1 MENKQYYS
9 KLHEIMETEERKD
22 NMINAVL
29 ASSAV
34 EVSLEQRS
42 PEWLAWRK
50 DGITATEAVVV
61 ARGEHFGKTEA
72 DLFNEKVGKVM
83 PKNVSNKYIQRGVLY
98 EDSVLSFFAANR
110 NVSVKQ
116 SGCYQNKVLPF
127 LKCSLDGEC
136 EINGKPT
143 DLEVKCLAEKSFT
156 ELLEQGICSEIYRK
170 YWVQIQY
177 QMLVTGYKQA
187 FLCCALVDDDGMK
200 KYQEFFIQRDEN
212 YLRTLLSKVITFWL
226 KVATYDP
233 SIEPESAATEP
244 KTDEKVSATPT
255 QELQELQALISKK
268 AEIENQLKEIQ
279 KRIDDKFI
287 HIQEEMN
294 EKNISKMDLGFGT
307 YSQSEAKGNFDY
319 KAFLAKKGVLIT
331 PEDEINFRKKSSIR
345 WSFKAS

>member
-50 DGITATEAVVV
+50 DGITATEAVIV

-72 DLFNEKVGKVM
+72 DLFDEKIGKVI

-98 EDSVLSFFAANR
+98 EDSVLSFFATNR
-110 NVSVKQ
+110 NVSVKH

-136 EINGKPT
+136 NLNGKSI
-143 DLEVKCLAEKSFT
+143 DLEVKCLAQQSFT
-156 ELLEQGICSEIYRK
+156 ELLEQGISSEIYRK

-177 QMLVTGYKQA
+177 QMLVTGYRQA

-212 YLRTLLSKVITFWL
+212 YLRTLLTKVINFWL
-226 KVATYDP
+226 RVATYN
-233 SIEPESAATEP
+233 SSAPLPEP
-244 KTDEKVSATPT
+244 KKEEVSVSANNN
-255 QELQELQALISKK
+255 QELQELIAQKQ
-268 AEIENQLKEIQ
+268 EIESKLKEIQ
-279 KRIDDKFI
+279 QKIDDKFI
-287 HIQEEMN
+287 EIQKEMN

-307 YSQSEAKGNFDY
+307 YSKSEAKGSFDY

-331 PEDEINFRKKSSIR
+331 PEDENQFRKKSSIR
-345 WSFKAS
+345 WSFKAA

>member
-1 MENKQYYS
+1 
-9 KLHEIMETEERKD
+9 METEERKD

-50 DGITATEAVVV
+50 DGITATEAVVI
-61 ARGEHFGKTEA
+61 ARGEHFGKNEE
-72 DLFNEKVGKVM
+72 DLFNEKVGLVQPKV
-83 PKNVSNKYIQRGVLY
+83 VSNKYIQRGVLY
-98 EDSVLSFFAANR
+98 EDSVLAFFAANR

-143 DLEVKCLAEKSFT
+143 DLEVKCLAEKSFM
-156 ELLEQGICSEIYRK
+156 ELLEQGTSSDIYRK

-177 QMLVTGYKQA
+177 QMLVTGYRQA

-212 YLRTLLSKVITFWL
+212 YLRTLLTKVINFWL
-226 KVATYDP
+226 RVATYN
-233 SIEPESAATEP
+233 SSAPLPEP
-244 KTDEKVSATPT
+244 KKEEVSVSANNN
-255 QELQELQALISKK
+255 QELQELIAQKQ
-268 AEIENQLKEIQ
+268 EIESKLKEIQ
-279 KRIDDKFI
+279 QKIDDKFI
-287 HIQEEMN
+287 EIQKEMN
-294 EKNISKMDLGFGT
+294 EKNISKMELGFGT
-307 YSQSEAKGNFDY
+307 YSKTEAKGSFDY

-331 PEDEINFRKKSSIR
+331 PEDENQFRKKSSIR

>member
-50 DGITATEAVVV
+50 DGITATEAVVI

-72 DLFNEKVGKVM
+72 DLFNEKVGLVQPKV
-83 PKNVSNKYIQRGVLY
+83 VSNKYIQRGVLY
-98 EDSVLSFFAANR
+98 EDSVLSFFSANR
-110 NVSVKQ
+110 NVVVKE

-156 ELLEQGICSEIYRK
+156 ELLEQGTSSEIYRK

-177 QMLVTGYKQA
+177 QMLVTGYRQA

-212 YLRTLLSKVITFWL
+212 YLRTLLTKVINFWL
-226 KVATYDP
+226 RVATYN
-233 SIEPESAATEP
+233 SSAPLPEP
-244 KTDEKVSATPT
+244 KKEEVSVSANNN
-255 QELQELQALISKK
+255 QELQELIAQKQ
-268 AEIENQLKEIQ
+268 EIESKLKEIQ
-279 KRIDDKFI
+279 QKIDDKFI
-287 HIQEEMN
+287 EIQKEMN

-307 YSQSEAKGNFDY
+307 YSKSEAKGNFDY

>member
-50 DGITATEAVVV
+50 DGITATEAVIV

-72 DLFNEKVGKVM
+72 ELFDEKIGKVI

-98 EDSVLSFFAANR
+98 EDSVLSFFATNR
-110 NVSVKQ
+110 NVSVKH

-136 EINGKPT
+136 DLNGKST
-143 DLEVKCLAEKSFT
+143 DLEVKCLAEKAFT
-156 ELLEQGICSEIYRK
+156 ELLEQGTSSEIYRK

-177 QMLVTGYKQA
+177 QMLVTGYRAA

-200 KYQEFFIQRDEN
+200 KYLEFYIQRDEN

-233 SIEPESAATEP
+233 SIEPESAAAEP
-244 KTDEKVSATPT
+244 KTEEVSATT

-268 AEIENQLKEIQ
+268 AELENQLKEIQ
-279 KRIDDKFI
+279 KRIDNRFI

-294 EKNISKMDLGFGT
+294 EKNVSQMDLGFGT
-307 YSQSEAKGNFDY
+307 YSKTEAKGSFDY

-331 PEDEINFRKKSSIR
+331 PEDENQFRKKSSIR
-345 WSFKAS
+345 WSFKAA

>member
-29 ASSAV
+29 GSVADPV
-34 EVSLEQRS
+34 ILEQRS
-42 PEWLAWRK
+42 QEWLNWRK
-50 DGITATEAVVV
+50 DGITATEAVIV
-61 ARGEHFGKTEA
+61 ARGEHFGKNET
-72 DLFNEKVGKVM
+72 DLFNEKVGKVI

-98 EDSVLSFFAANR
+98 EDSVLAFFAANR

-156 ELLEQGICSEIYRK
+156 ELLEQGISSEIYRK

-200 KYQEFFIQRDEN
+200 KYLEFYVQRDEN

-233 SIEPESAATEP
+233 SIPESAAAEP
-244 KTDEKVSATPT
+244 KTEEKVSATT

-268 AEIENQLKEIQ
+268 AELENQLKEIQ
-279 KRIDDKFI
+279 KRIDDKFV

-294 EKNISKMDLGFGT
+294 EKNVSQMDLGFGT
-307 YSQSEAKGNFDY
+307 YSKSVAKGNFDY

>member
-1 MENKQYYS
+1 MENKQYYA
-9 KLHEIMETEERKD
+9 KLNEIMASAERTD

-29 ASSAV
+29 GSVADPV
-34 EVSLEQRS
+34 ILEQRS
-42 PEWLAWRK
+42 QEWLNWRK
-50 DGITATEAVVV
+50 DGITATEAVIV

-72 DLFNEKVGKVM
+72 DLFNEKVGLVQPKV
-83 PKNVSNKYIQRGVLY
+83 VSNKYIQRGVLY

-110 NVSVKQ
+110 NVSVKH

-143 DLEVKCLAEKSFT
+143 DLEVKCLAEKSFM
-156 ELLEQGICSEIYRK
+156 ELLEQGTSSEIYRK

-177 QMLVTGYKQA
+177 QMLVTGYRQA

-233 SIEPESAATEP
+233 SIPESAAAEP
-244 KTDEKVSATPT
+244 KTEEVSATT
-255 QELQELQALISKK
+255 QELQELQALIAKK
-268 AEIENQLKEIQ
+268 AELENQLKEIQ
-279 KRIDDKFI
+279 KRIDDKFV

-307 YSQSEAKGNFDY
+307 YSKSEAKGNFDY

-331 PEDEINFRKKSSIR
+331 PEDENQFRKKSSIR
-345 WSFKAS
+345 WSFKAA

>member
-29 ASSAV
+29 NSSAI

-42 PEWLAWRK
+42 QEWLAWRK
-50 DGITATEAVVV
+50 EGITATEAVVI

-72 DLFNEKVGKVM
+72 DLFNEKVGLVQPKV
-83 PKNVSNKYIQRGVLY
+83 VSNKYIQRGVLY
-98 EDSVLSFFAANR
+98 EDSVISFFATNR
-110 NVSVKQ
+110 NVSVKH

-136 EINGKPT
+136 NLNGKPT
-143 DLEVKCLAEKSFT
+143 DLEVKCLTEKSFT
-156 ELLEQGICSEIYRK
+156 ELLEQGISSETYRK

-177 QMLVTGYKQA
+177 QMLVTGIRQA

-200 KYQEFFIQRDEN
+200 KYVEFFISRDEN
-212 YLRTLLSKVITFWL
+212 YLRTLLTKVVTFWI

-233 SIEPESAATEP
+233 SSAPEPEP
-244 KTDEKVSATPT
+244 KSEEVSATT
-255 QELQELQALISKK
+255 QTQDLDELKALISQKGDL
-268 AEIENQLKEIQ
+268 ENQLREIQ
-279 KRIDDKFI
+279 KQIDEKFSI
-287 HIQEEMN
+287 IQKEMN
-294 EKNISKMDLGFGT
+294 ENHLSKIDLGFGT
-307 YSQSEAKGNFDY
+307 YTKSEAKGSFDY

-331 PEDEINFRKKSSIR
+331 PEDENQFRKKSSIR
-345 WSFKAS
+345 WSFKAA

>member
-1 MENKQYYS
+1 MENKQYYA
-9 KLHEIMETEERKD
+9 KLNEIMASAERTD

-29 ASSAV
+29 GSVADPV
-34 EVSLEQRS
+34 ILEQRS
-42 PEWLAWRK
+42 QEWLNWRK
-50 DGITATEAVVV
+50 DGITATEAVIV

-72 DLFNEKVGKVM
+72 DLFNEKVGLVQPKV
-83 PKNVSNKYIQRGVLY
+83 VSNKYIQRGVLY

-136 EINGKPT
+136 VLNGKST
-143 DLEVKCLAEKSFT
+143 DLEVKCLAEKSFK
-156 ELLEQGICSEIYRK
+156 ELLEQGTSSEIYRK

-177 QMLVTGYKQA
+177 QMLVTGYRQA

-233 SIEPESAATEP
+233 SIPESAAAEP
-244 KTDEKVSATPT
+244 KTEEVSATT
-255 QELQELQALISKK
+255 QELQELQALIAKK
-268 AEIENQLKEIQ
+268 AELENQLKEIQ
-279 KRIDDKFI
+279 KRIDDKFV

-307 YSQSEAKGNFDY
+307 YSKSEAKGNFDY

-331 PEDEINFRKKSSIR
+331 PEDENQFRKKSSIR
-345 WSFKAS
+345 WSFKAA

>member
-1 MENKQYYS
+1 
-9 KLHEIMETEERKD
+9 METEERKD

-50 DGITATEAVVV
+50 DGITATEAVVI

-72 DLFNEKVGKVM
+72 DLFNEKVGLVQPKV
-83 PKNVSNKYIQRGVLY
+83 VSNKYIQRGVLY
-98 EDSVLSFFAANR
+98 EDSVISFFATNR
-110 NVSVKQ
+110 NVSVKH

-136 EINGKPT
+136 NLNGKST
-143 DLEVKCLAEKSFT
+143 DLEVKCLAEKSFK
-156 ELLEQGICSEIYRK
+156 ELLEQGTSSEIYRK

-177 QMLVTGYKQA
+177 QMLVTGYRQA
-187 FLCCALVDDDGMK
+187 FLCCALTADDGMK
-200 KYQEFFIQRDEN
+200 KYLEFYIQRDEN

-226 KVATYDP
+226 KVATATYDP
-233 SIEPESAATEP
+233 SIPESAAAEP
-244 KTDEKVSATPT
+244 KTEEKVSATPT

-279 KRIDDKFI
+279 KQIDDKFTE
-287 HIQEEMN
+287 IQKEMN
-294 EKNISKMDLGFGT
+294 EKNISKLDLGFGT
-307 YSQSEAKGNFDY
+307 YSKSEAKGSFDY